1 LFVVE
6 DTVAMRT
13 ALSTLFGPG
22 SGFEVVGTA
31 SNEYQATEWLLA
43 HPGGWDAA
51 CVDLV
56 LAEGSGYNVIH
67 RLRQQ
72 HPEGTIVV
80 FSAFVSEGVRE
91 HCLRIGADAVF
102 AKTEIREFA
111 SYFDQLRDRQ
121 GT

>member
-1 LFVVE
+1 
-6 DTVAMRT
+6 
-13 ALSTLFGPG
+13 
-22 SGFEVVGTA
+22 
-31 SNEYQATEWLLA
+31 
-43 HPGGWDAA
+43 
-51 CVDLV
+51 V

-80 FSAFVSEGVRE
+80 FSAFVGEGVRE